1 MYARA
6 GEPKKLVV
14 LKGFGHYEVYGGE
27 AFRQVMDETVAW
39 YKTHLPARSRAFS
52 TCAGAS
58 LKRLAA
64 LAPERMKAQDRVRE
78 RRRSVLWQ
86 QIRPEKERAA
96 RKIGRSREIAI
107 RPQ

>member
-1 MYARA
+1 VVQNASSGAVTRIFNLRERIA
-6 GEPKKLVV
+6 QTLV
-14 LKGFGHYEVYGGE
+14 
-27 AFRQVMDETVAW
+27 AF
-39 YKTHLPARSRAFS
+39 
-52 TCAGAS
+52 
-58 LKRLAA
+58 
-64 LAPERMKAQDRVRE
+64 APERMKAQDRARE